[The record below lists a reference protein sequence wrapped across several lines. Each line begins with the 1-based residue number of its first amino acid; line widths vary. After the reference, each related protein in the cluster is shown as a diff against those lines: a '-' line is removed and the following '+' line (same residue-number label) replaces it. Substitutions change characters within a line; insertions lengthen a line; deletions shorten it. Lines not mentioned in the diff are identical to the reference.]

1 MASFKEREDFA
12 KLFTSLLY
20 CFEGLR
26 PKSFEKTNGLQA
38 GTFLDTI
45 FVLLYLYWK
54 NFNNNLHKNLHK
66 LFIFCDFGFG

>member
-26 PKSFEKTNGLQA
+26 PKSFNKTDGLLA
-38 GTFLDTI
+38 GTFSDTI
-45 FVLLYLYWK
+45 FVLS
-54 NFNNNLHKNLHK
+54 
-66 LFIFCDFGFG
+66 FIILNKF